1 MQPEQPQGGSILD
14 VRVYYEDTDA
24 GGVVYYA
31 NYLKYF
37 ERARSEWLRGLGIS
51 QSTLA
56 REQQRLFVVR
66 GLEIQYRKPAQLDD
80 VLQIHSR
87 IARLGR
93 VSLVF
98 AQQALR
104 GNERLCEAQVE
115 VCCVKAGSLRPVA
128 FTPDIQSLL
137 EKARD

>member
-1 MQPEQPQGGSILD
+1 MTEVAEAPGFTLD
-14 VRVYYEDTDA
+14 IRVYYEDTDA

-37 ERARSEWLRGLGIS
+37 ERARTEWLRRLGIS
-51 QSTLA
+51 QSALA
-56 REQQRLFVVR
+56 RDAQRLFVVR
-66 GLEIQYRKPAQLDD
+66 GLEIQYRKPARLDD
-80 VLQIHSR
+80 LLHVHSR

-98 AQQALR
+98 EQQAWRAGEL
-104 GNERLCEAQVE
+104 LCEARVE
-115 VCCVKAGSLRPVA
+115 VCCVRAVALRPVA
-128 FTPDIQSLL
+128 FPDTIKTLL